1 MYTQFSPPAASCAF
15 SINMSTIYVPSIY
28 LLKSWQMAVKNLVR
42 LILKPHQA
50 TIDFTLLKLLFWT
63 RMIIRVIL
71 GSMIINLLKKCD
83 CSILALYSWNPLTWN
98 SLYLFFPLGAEN
110 GIPQKVPHPTA
121 VGALNFLRQLMQ
133 DALQKSTSRKTWEQP
148 NGTVVQGPLSW
159 KQLHHLATKGLFCLV
174 AIFTV
179 LIKAEA

>member
-1 MYTQFSPPAASCAF
+1 MKPSDLEFS
-15 SINMSTIYVPSIY
+15 
-28 LLKSWQMAVKNLVR
+28 
-42 LILKPHQA
+42 LI
-50 TIDFTLLKLLFWT
+50 I
-63 RMIIRVIL
+63 
-71 GSMIINLLKKCD
+71 
-83 CSILALYSWNPLTWN
+83 
-98 SLYLFFPLGAEN
+98 FFPLGAEN

>member
-1 MYTQFSPPAASCAF
+1 
-15 SINMSTIYVPSIY
+15 MSQ
-28 LLKSWQMAVKNLVR
+28 LHKKKAL
-42 LILKPHQA
+42 
-50 TIDFTLLKLLFWT
+50 FTVFDLSDRSSFQKLAEFLTTAKTYQIRTKLL
-63 RMIIRVIL
+63 IGNKA
-71 GSMIINLLKKCD
+71 GS
-83 CSILALYSWNPLTWN
+83 
-98 SLYLFFPLGAEN
+98 
-110 GIPQKVPHPTA
+110 
-121 VGALNFLRQLMQ
+121 LNFLRQLMQ